1 MPKAKRERRER
12 TDHYHLIQQWCHTPE
27 QRLYEGFARVSFSA
41 SRQARTA
48 RAKDRYE
55 RRCRTIRAVLATAG
69 QEARKGET
77 RMILEAMKMEHSIR
91 TPYDEVAPSLLT
103 ETATWYRPIPCCWRW
118 QRRKPMGKTYWQAI
132 VEADEPVPA
141 NRSVAERSLLLG
153 STDPRPARSPDVVAG
168 ATSGLLSPFF
178 VAPVHQ
184 QTFTEVRSFICYQP

>member
-1 MPKAKRERRER
+1 MR
-12 TDHYHLIQQWCHTPE
+12 
-27 QRLYEGFARVSFSA
+27 GFARVSFSA

-91 TPYDEVAPSLLT
+91 TPYDEMAPSLLT

-168 ATSGLLSPFF
+168 ATSGLLLLSSSRLCISRPST
-178 VAPVHQ
+178 P
-184 QTFTEVRSFICYQP
+184 VRSFICYQPECEGHLAGQRVPSGG

>member
-1 MPKAKRERRER
+1 MR
-12 TDHYHLIQQWCHTPE
+12 
-27 QRLYEGFARVSFSA
+27 GFARVSFSA

-118 QRRKPMGKTYWQAI
+118 KTYWQAI
-132 VEADEPVPA
+132 VGADEPVPA

-184 QTFTEVRSFICYQP
+184 QTFDSSEVVYLLPAIVRRPSSRAAGSRWRV

>member
-1 MPKAKRERRER
+1 MMVDKSGQSSWPMQATPG
-12 TDHYHLIQQWCHTPE
+12 TDI
-27 QRLYEGFARVSFSA
+27 RL
-41 SRQARTA
+41 
-48 RAKDRYE
+48 
-55 RRCRTIRAVLATAG
+55 VLATAG